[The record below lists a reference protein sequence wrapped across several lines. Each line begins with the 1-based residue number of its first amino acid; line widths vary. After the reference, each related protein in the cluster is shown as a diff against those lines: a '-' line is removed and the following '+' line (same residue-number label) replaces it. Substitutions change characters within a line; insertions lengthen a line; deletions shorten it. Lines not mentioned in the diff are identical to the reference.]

1 MKVIFLASSYK
12 MYVQL
17 KNYMKGFV
25 IFFYIKN
32 YKWKGL
38 VILFICTGAH
48 RCCSSAST
56 GVHQIFL
63 YCTGELVRCWKMPV
77 QEHRCA
83 PHFTLIHRCAGVV
96 QKNSG
101 ASTPVHGGFSLLH
114 RCLHRCIQ
122 KFFLCTGVLHRCG
135 ARFWC
140 TPHPWF
146 KSLDGQTDWHTQ
158 CLLRKGD
165 GQGMEQVF
173 P

>member
-1 MKVIFLASSYK
+1 MFNLKIIWKVLW
-12 MYVQL
+12 
-17 KNYMKGFV
+17 
-25 IFFYIKN
+25 FFYIKN

-140 TPHPWF
+140 TPHPW
-146 KSLDGQTDWHTQ
+146 
-158 CLLRKGD
+158 LLLSKPSIFD
-165 GQGMEQVF
+165 LIKNCV
-173 P
+173 

>member
-1 MKVIFLASSYK
+1 M
-12 MYVQL
+12 
-17 KNYMKGFV
+17 
-25 IFFYIKN
+25 
-32 YKWKGL
+32 
-38 VILFICTGAH
+38 ILFICTGAH

-140 TPHPWF
+140 TPHPCFLEPGPFVF
-146 KSLDGQTDWHTQ
+146 KTVILKKRFFLHISFLLSILKILSDLRSLSFFFYPI
-158 CLLRKGD
+158 
-165 GQGMEQVF
+165 VISF
-173 P
+173 